1 MTVAIVLLVM
11 MSAYFSA
18 TETAFSCLNKI
29 RMKSRAE
36 SGDHRAALAMDLV
49 EDYDRLISTI
59 LIGNNIVN
67 ITASTVGT
75 VLFTKLYAAYGPT
88 VSTVVLTLV
97 VLIFGEISPKSL
109 AKEHAESFAMFS
121 APILR
126 VFLLVLRPLNFL
138 FSQWKRLLNMIFHPS
153 EDQGIAEEELIT
165 MVSEAENEG
174 GLDQHESQLIR
185 SAIEFG
191 DLEAGDILT
200 PRVDIVAVED
210 TDSMEEIAKIF
221 AENGYSRLPVYHE
234 DIDNIIGV
242 IHEKDFHAARYRGLT
257 SVKEML
263 GPMLYTTGN
272 TKISELLRILQ
283 REKAHMVIVVDEYGG
298 TEGLVTLED
307 IVEELVGEIWDEH
320 DEVIEEFKK
329 QEDDSYLISCSADL
343 TDLFDLFKIKGEC
356 DSNTI
361 SGWVMEQIG
370 RVPEEGDRFVSD
382 GLDVTVTKVDHRRV
396 LEVRV
401 AVAAEA
407 PDDLLLVESWTTPE
421 LQQAH
426 CQTEIFGRLQEL
438 KAQYCDSVQIDKF
451 ND

>member
-1 MTVAIVLLVM
+1 MIFPMDSSTISMTVAIVLLVM

-153 EDQGIAEEELIT
+153 EDQGITEEELIT

-210 TDSMEEIAKIF
+210 SASMEEIAAVF
-221 AENGYSRLPVYHE
+221 AESGYSRLPVYHKDVD
-234 DIDNIIGV
+234 DIVGV
-242 IHEKDFHAARYRGLT
+242 IHEKDFYAARYRGETMISALKAP
-257 SVKEML
+257 V
-263 GPMLYTTGN
+263 LYTTGN
-272 TKISELLRILQ
+272 TKISELMRILQ
-283 REKAHMVIVVDEYGG
+283 RNRAHMAVVVDEYGG
-298 TEGLVTLED
+298 TEGVATMED

-320 DEVIEEFKK
+320 DEVIEIFRK
-329 QEDDSYLISCSADL
+329 QPDGSYLIACSADL
-343 TDLFDLFKIKGEC
+343 DDMYDLFQVKGTC
-356 DSNTI
+356 DAATV
-361 SGWVMEQIG
+361 SGWVMEEVG
-370 RVPEEGDRFVSD
+370 KVPEVGDHFQSE
-382 GLDVTVTKVDHRRV
+382 GLDVTVTKVEHRRV
-396 LEVRV
+396 LEIQVRV
-401 AVAAEA
+401 LPHDEEPKPREWELRGREKDAGRSKRA
-407 PDDLLLVESWTTPE
+407 PQKPE
-421 LQQAH
+421 P
-426 CQTEIFGRLQEL
+426 
-438 KAQYCDSVQIDKF
+438 
-451 ND
+451 

>member
-1 MTVAIVLLVM
+1 MIFPMDSSTISMTVAIVLLVM

-153 EDQGIAEEELIT
+153 EDQGITEEELIT

-210 TDSMEEIAKIF
+210 SASMEEIAAVF
-221 AENGYSRLPVYHE
+221 AESGYSRLPVYHKDVD
-234 DIDNIIGV
+234 DIVGV
-242 IHEKDFHAARYRGLT
+242 IHEKDFNAARYRGQGNISGCIT
-257 SVKEML
+257 PVH
-263 GPMLYTTGN
+263 YTTANADLGL
-272 TKISELLRILQ
+272 LLRTLQ
-283 REKAHMVIVVDEYGG
+283 KKKTHMAIVVDEYGG
-298 TEGLVTLED
+298 TGGLLTLED
-307 IVEELVGEIWDEH
+307 LLEELVGKIYDEF
-320 DEVIEEFKK
+320 DPQEE
-329 QEDDSYLISCSADL
+329 QDIIRVNNTQWRVSGSADL
-343 TDLFDLFKIKGEC
+343 EDLAEAMGLELPEDELEELDC
-356 DSNTI
+356 DTVGGLVFALLPVIPEDGSRPVVEAMGLRI
-361 SGWVMEQIG
+361 
-370 RVPEEGDRFVSD
+370 RVEELWD
-382 GLDVTVTKVDHRRV
+382 RRV
-396 LEVRV
+396 EWAL
-401 AVAAEA
+401 AEKTA
-407 PDDLLLVESWTTPE
+407 PANGES
-421 LQQAH
+421 
-426 CQTEIFGRLQEL
+426 
-438 KAQYCDSVQIDKF
+438 D
-451 ND
+451 

>member
-1 MTVAIVLLVM
+1 MLDSASIAMIVGLVFCVI
-11 MSAYFSA
+11 MSGYFSA
-18 TETAFSCLNKI
+18 TETAFTSLN
-29 RMKSRAE
+29 RVRLKSWADG
-36 SGDHRAALAMDLV
+36 GDQRAARTLALA
-49 EDYDRLISTI
+49 EDYDKLLSTL

-67 ITASTVGT
+67 NVATTIGA
-75 VLFTKLYAAYGPT
+75 VLFIHLIDEVTGPT
-88 VSTVVLTLV
+88 VSAIVLTVVI
-97 VLIFGEISPKSL
+97 LIFGEVTPKSL
-109 AKEHAESFAMFS
+109 AKESPERFAMF
-121 APILR
+121 ATP
-126 VFLLVLRPLNFL
+126 LLGVLRTVLTPLNFL
-138 FSQWKRLLNMIFHPS
+138 FTQWKRLLSKVFRKS
-153 EDQGIAEEELIT
+153 ADGGITEEELVT
-165 MVSEAENEG
+165 LVDQAESEG
-174 GLDQHESQLIR
+174 GLDQHESRLIR
-185 SAIEFG
+185 AAIEFH
-191 DLEAGDILT
+191 DLEVEEILT

-329 QEDDSYLISCSADL
+329 QEDGSYLISCNADL
-343 TDLFDLFKIKGEC
+343 TDLFDLFSIRGEC
-356 DSNTI
+356 DANTV

-370 RVPEEGDRFVSD
+370 RVPEEGDRFQAE
-382 GLDVTVTKVDHRRV
+382 GLDVTVTRVDHRRV
-396 LEVRV
+396 MEIRVEVLPQ
-401 AVAAEA
+401 E
-407 PDDLLLVESWTTPE
+407 DGESPE
-421 LQQAH
+421 K
-426 CQTEIFGRLQEL
+426 E
-438 KAQYCDSVQIDKF
+438 K
-451 ND
+451 

>member
-1 MTVAIVLLVM
+1 M
-11 MSAYFSA
+11 A
-18 TETAFSCLNKI
+18 T
-29 RMKSRAE
+29 
-36 SGDHRAALAMDLV
+36 
-49 EDYDRLISTI
+49 TI
-59 LIGNNIVN
+59 G
-67 ITASTVGT
+67 A
-75 VLFTKLYAAYGPT
+75 VLFIHLIDEVTGPT
-88 VSTVVLTLV
+88 VSAIVLTVVI
-97 VLIFGEISPKSL
+97 LIFGEVSPKSL
-109 AKEHAESFAMFS
+109 AKESPERFAMF
-121 APILR
+121 ATP
-126 VFLLVLRPLNFL
+126 LLGVLRTVLTPLNFL
-138 FSQWKRLLNMIFHPS
+138 FTQWKRLLSKVFRKS
-153 EDQGIAEEELIT
+153 ADGGITEEELVT
-165 MVSEAENEG
+165 LVDQAESEG
-174 GLDQHESQLIR
+174 GLDQHESRLIR
-185 SAIEFG
+185 AAIEFH
-191 DLEAGDILT
+191 DLEVEEILT

-329 QEDDSYLISCSADL
+329 QEDGSYLISCSADL

-382 GLDVTVTKVDHRRV
+382 GLDVPYCRTADREHS
-396 LEVRV
+396 EFVR
-401 AVAAEA
+401 
-407 PDDLLLVESWTTPE
+407 T
-421 LQQAH
+421 
-426 CQTEIFGRLQEL
+426 R
-438 KAQYCDSVQIDKF
+438 
-451 ND
+451 